1 MLQTSGEK
9 GPDPQTA
16 GGIKGEQGAP
26 VSSVFRVYARGDI
39 ARFPHFSTAQYHN
52 FVSIKIMC
60 TKN

>member
-26 VSSVFRVYARGDI
+26 VSSSGFMLEGDI
-39 ARFPHFSTAQYHN
+39 ARFPHFGTAQYHN

>member
-26 VSSVFRVYARGDI
+26 VSSVFRVNARG
-39 ARFPHFSTAQYHN
+39 
-52 FVSIKIMC
+52 
-60 TKN
+60 

>member
-26 VSSVFRVYARGDI
+26 VSSVLGVYARG
-39 ARFPHFSTAQYHN
+39 
-52 FVSIKIMC
+52 
-60 TKN
+60 